1 MKKYIVLFIALITLS
16 PIAKADGELVGYLA
30 ERDETLQEKAVSPDA
45 NYLFQKGDTIVIK
58 KSEKYYLTG
67 EVMSEWVYYVR
78 HVILQVGG
86 KRFPNGVLIN
96 GIYSWVDP
104 QGLYLAGSTNLNKVA
119 EDKKAED
126 KPGIDERQ
134 KEFENMPEE
143 DRQRI
148 LEDAANHPG
157 NIPFEEEKPVEEQ
170 PVEKPV
176 EETPVEQPVEEAPVE
191 EAPVEEA
198 PAEQP
203 AQQPVEEQPA
213 TQPVVEETPLPTAKP
228 VVVQGNEEAVYN
240 VSGNQLRTEIDRFT
254 IGLRGGCASLMH
266 KANEQRYNLNW
277 NAGFDVLL
285 DLQYAHYWRKT
296 DDKPFL
302 GLLVGVAAGYSR
314 SPLAGAVNDDPYVVS
329 TSEGDLTYK
338 ITADKV
344 AEYDGQIQLEVPIMF
359 SMIHKGFFLNAGP
372 RMSFPVFAH
381 YNQEIT
387 NGHITA
393 TFPEGVVVPDELITG
408 KLTENQKNTVGNW
421 QHSTLNVMLSAEL
434 GYEWNFK
441 NNHSLGLG
449 AYANYSVYTLYK
461 NNTSTGSL
469 VAVTDVPG
477 AGSPAVVDVKSATN
491 TYANGMGYFDVGIKL
506 AYHFNWFKYK

>member
-1 MKKYIVLFIALITLS
+1 MKKYLVLFIALITLS

-30 ERDETLQEKAVSPDA
+30 ERDEALQEKAVSPDA
-45 NYLFQKGDTIVIK
+45 NYLFRQGDTIVIK
-58 KSEKYYLTG
+58 KSEKFYLTG
-67 EVMSEWVYYVR
+67 EEMSEWVYYVR
-78 HVILQVGG
+78 HVVLQVGG

-104 QGLYLAGSTNLNKVA
+104 QGLYLAGSSNTNRVTA
-119 EDKKAED
+119 DRKAED

-134 KEFENMPEE
+134 KELEQMPTEE
-143 DRQRI
+143 RQRI
-148 LEDAANHPG
+148 LDDAANHPG
-157 NIPFEEEKPVEEQ
+157 NIPFEPMVEEKPVEVA
-170 PVEKPV
+170 PVEEKPV
-176 EETPVEQPVEEAPVE
+176 EVAPVE
-191 EAPVEEA
+191 EKPVEVAPVEEKPVEVA
-198 PAEQP
+198 
-203 AQQPVEEQPA
+203 PVEEK
-213 TQPVVEETPLPTAKP
+213 TFVEETPQPTTKP
-228 VVVQGNEEAVYN
+228 VVVQGNEEPIYN
-240 VSGNQLRTEIDRFT
+240 VTGIQPRTEIDRFT

-266 KANEQRYNLNW
+266 KADEQRYNLNW
-277 NAGFDVLL
+277 KAGFDALL
-285 DLQYAHYWRKT
+285 DLQYAHYWKKT
-296 DDKPFL
+296 DNQPFL
-302 GLLVGVAAGYSR
+302 GLLIGVSAGYSR
-314 SPLAGAVNDDPYVVS
+314 SPLTGAVNDAPYVVS

-344 AEYDGQIQLEVPIMF
+344 AEYDGQVALEVPVMF

-372 RMSFPVFAH
+372 RLSFPVFSH

-408 KLTENQKNTVGNW
+408 KLTENQRNTVGNW

-434 GYEWNFK
+434 GYEWTFK

-449 AYANYSVYTLYK
+449 AYANYSVYTLYN

-469 VAVTDVPG
+469 VGVTDAPG
-477 AGSPAVVDVKSATN
+477 AGSPAVVEVKSATN

-506 AYHFNWFKYK
+506 AYHFNWYKYK